1 MGRGASLQRLALACA
16 LCAAL
21 LGPRS
26 AAAAAA
32 ADDDDDDD
40 HGSGADLH
48 GGEEVTVGSVL
59 KLQHDKTGFRLHSH
73 EVAYGSGSGQQSVT
87 GFPSGDD
94 SNSYWAVRCVNG
106 DEECRQGDVVE
117 NGATIRLQHV
127 ATRKWLHSHLH
138 ASPLTHNFEVSGYG
152 SDGQSDTGDHW
163 KVETQDKAK
172 LWERGQK
179 VRFMHVDT
187 MAYLHSHDKKYGRPI
202 AGQQEVCGL
211 QVKKADNLWMTAEG
225 VFFPARRRP
234 TSVTS

>member
-1 MGRGASLQRLALACA
+1 MLIAPS
-16 LCAAL
+16 
-21 LGPRS
+21 S
-26 AAAAAA
+26 AAAA
-32 ADDDDDDD
+32 
-40 HGSGADLH
+40 GGAEIGPSRLPRRRPQ
-48 GGEEVTVGSVL
+48 VTVGSVL